1 MNKDRQADTGL
12 DRLPVEP
19 VDRLTKPF
27 AGFLRIE
34 ALGGGILLV
43 STVVAL
49 ALSNS
54 PWAHPFLSAWELP
67 VGIRVGSFEFAR
79 SSREWINDGLMT
91 LFFFVVALELKRELV
106 LGELRSPRMAAFSI
120 AAALGG
126 MLVPAAMYLTLQVGR
141 EGAHGW
147 GTVMATDTAFVIGC
161 LALLGRRIPQSL
173 RVFMLSL
180 AIVDDIGAIL
190 VVAIGY
196 SSQLVWGALALGAL
210 GIASVRG
217 MALLGVRSIALYF
230 LVGAVI
236 WLAVDAS
243 GIHAT
248 ITGVVLGL
256 LTPTGRWV
264 SDDRLQ
270 AIRDREVADPS
281 GDRRGDRAEG
291 RRAWRRSQVA
301 IRETLSPVERL
312 GMMLHPWVSFAIMPL
327 FAFANAGMALSSAD
341 GGNPVRVACGA
352 FGACESP
359 SRHGLGNA
367 RRRGPARRDRLH
379 DGAVH
384 SRPGVRRRA
393 DRRGQAGHLG
403 RIRRFRGG
411 RSGGAGVG
419 DEGQAREPRMRTHEA
434 LRDRAR
440 EPVRRSPAPSSSP
453 QSTESFFSAPFARL
467 RSSLTCRKPTSL
479 SSRSSQSRKRVAP
492 KLEKSV
498 TGLISR
504 KSGWDW
510 WHRHRL

>member
-1 MNKDRQADTGL
+1 MNQDRPADTGL
-12 DRLPVEP
+12 DRLPVEL

-27 AGFLRIE
+27 AWFLRIE
-34 ALGGGILLV
+34 ALGGGVLLLF
-43 STVVAL
+43 TVAAL

-67 VGIRVGSFEFAR
+67 VGIGVGSFEFAR

-126 MLVPAAMYLTLQVGR
+126 MLVPAALYLTLQLGR

-196 SSQLVWGALALGAL
+196 SSQLAWGALALGAL

-217 MALLGVRSIALYF
+217 MALLGVRSIPLYF

-236 WLAVDAS
+236 WLTVDAS

-248 ITGVVLGL
+248 ITGVALGL

-270 AIRDREVADPS
+270 AILDRVVPDPS
-281 GDRRGDRAEG
+281 ENHRSDMAEG
-291 RRAWRRSQVA
+291 RKAWRLSEVA
-301 IRETLSPVERL
+301 VRETLSPVERL
-312 GMMLHPWVSFAIMPL
+312 EMMLHPWVSFAIMPL
-327 FAFANAGMALSSAD
+327 FAFANAGMPLSSAD
-341 GGNPVRVACGA
+341 VGSPVTFAVFVGFTIGKPVGIVA
-352 FGACESP
+352 FGWLAVRS
-359 SRHGLGNA
+359 GL
-367 RRRGPARRDRLH
+367 
-379 DGAVH
+379 V
-384 SRPGVRRRA
+384 SRPPDMGWGALAGGGLLAGIGFTMALFIA
-393 DRRGQAGHLG
+393 DLAFDDALINAAKLGILSASVASAAAGLAVLTWATRGK
-403 RIRRFRGG
+403 
-411 RSGGAGVG
+411 
-419 DEGQAREPRMRTHEA
+419 
-434 LRDRAR
+434 
-440 EPVRRSPAPSSSP
+440 PV
-453 QSTESFFSAPFARL
+453 
-467 RSSLTCRKPTSL
+467 SL
-479 SSRSSQSRKRVAP
+479 
-492 KLEKSV
+492 
-498 TGLISR
+498 
-504 KSGWDW
+504 
-510 WHRHRL
+510 

>member
-1 MNKDRQADTGL
+1 MNKDRQVDSGL
-12 DRLPVEP
+12 DRLPVELM
-19 VDRLTKPF
+19 DGLTKPF
-27 AGFLRIE
+27 TWFLRIE
-34 ALGGGILLV
+34 ALGGGILLLF
-43 STVVAL
+43 TVAAL

-54 PWAHPFLSAWELP
+54 PWADPFLSAWELP
-67 VGIRVGSFEFAR
+67 VGIRGGSLEFVR

-106 LGELRSPRMAAFSI
+106 LGELRNPRMAAFSI

-126 MLVPAAMYLTLQVGR
+126 MLVPAALYLTLQLGR

-161 LALLGRRIPQSL
+161 LALLGRRMPQSL

-196 SSQLVWGALALGAL
+196 SSQLAWGALALGAL
-210 GIASVRG
+210 GIASVRA
-217 MALLGVRSIALYF
+217 MALLGVRSIPLYF
-230 LVGAVI
+230 LVRAVI

-291 RRAWRRSQVA
+291 RRAWRRSKVA

-312 GMMLHPWVSFAIMPL
+312 EMMLHPWVSFAIMPL

-341 GGNPVRVACGA
+341 GGNPVTFAVFVGFTIGKPVGIVT
-352 FGACESP
+352 FGWLAVRS
-359 SRHGLGNA
+359 GL
-367 RRRGPARRDRLH
+367 
-379 DGAVH
+379 V
-384 SRPGVRRRA
+384 SRPPDMSWGMLAGGGLLAGIGFTMALFIA
-393 DRRGQAGHLG
+393 DLAFDDALINAAKLGILSASVASAAAGLAVLAW
-403 RIRRFRGG
+403 
-411 RSGGAGVG
+411 S
-419 DEGQAREPRMRTHEA
+419 T
-434 LRDRAR
+434 RD
-440 EPVRRSPAPSSSP
+440 
-453 QSTESFFSAPFARL
+453 
-467 RSSLTCRKPTSL
+467 
-479 SSRSSQSRKRVAP
+479 
-492 KLEKSV
+492 KSV
-498 TGLISR
+498 SLG
-504 KSGWDW
+504 
-510 WHRHRL
+510 